1 MESDKRSLAELRAE
15 VKNIRKELYKPISR
29 SKKADLVA
37 EIERHKGITSSSST
51 KEEKPTKEEKR
62 SKPTKTEPKKAEPK
76 KEESKK
82 VKEPKKESKTK
93 ETKSKDKKKD

>member
-37 EIERHKGITSSSST
+37 EIERHKGITSASST
-51 KEEKPTKEEKR
+51 KEEKKEVEKR
-62 SKPTKTEPKKAEPK
+62 TKPA
-76 KEESKK
+76 
-82 VKEPKKESKTK
+82 KEPKKVEVKKEEPKKVEKPKK

>member
-15 VKNIRKELYKPISR
+15 VKSIRKELYKPISR

-37 EIERHKGITSSSST
+37 EIERHKGITSASST

-62 SKPTKTEPKKAEPK
+62 VKPAKA
-76 KEESKK
+76 
-82 VKEPKKESKTK
+82 
-93 ETKSKDKKKD
+93 